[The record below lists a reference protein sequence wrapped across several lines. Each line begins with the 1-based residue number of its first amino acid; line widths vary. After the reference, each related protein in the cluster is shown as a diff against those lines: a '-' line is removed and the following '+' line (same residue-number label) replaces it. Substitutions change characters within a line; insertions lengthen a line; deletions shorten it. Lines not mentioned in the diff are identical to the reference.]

1 MKKRIISFCIV
12 VAVLLGL
19 IALLPY
25 PQRIERTFYGINSFN
40 GEKANISFDMTFLRF
55 LFKRDRM
62 CGEVTVTCGGK
73 KTLYTENDLQ
83 YIGYWPL
90 DNEDKTLHYLGGFYW
105 NTDIVT
111 YNDKGEKDIG
121 DFESIRAYL
130 SKDFSKIVIYH
141 EPSEKA
147 EDTEPKQ
154 YIGNIEENKEEETKQ
169 YFGRYIK

>member
-1 MKKRIISFCIV
+1 MKKKIISFCVVIV
-12 VAVLLGL
+12 ALCGL
-19 IALLPY
+19 IALVPY
-25 PQRIERTFYGINSFN
+25 PQKIERTFYSVNSFN
-40 GEKANISFDMTFLRF
+40 GEKATISFDMTYLRY
-55 LFKRDRM
+55 LFRRDRFD
-62 CGEVTVTCGGK
+62 GEVTVTCGDK
-73 KTLYTENDLQ
+73 ITVYTENDLQ

-90 DNEDKTLHYLGGFYW
+90 DNKDEHLHYLGGFYY

-130 SKDFSKIVIYH
+130 SKDFSKIVLYH

-154 YIGNIEENKEEETKQ
+154 YIGNVEENKEQETIQ
-169 YFGRYIK
+169 YFGRYIQ